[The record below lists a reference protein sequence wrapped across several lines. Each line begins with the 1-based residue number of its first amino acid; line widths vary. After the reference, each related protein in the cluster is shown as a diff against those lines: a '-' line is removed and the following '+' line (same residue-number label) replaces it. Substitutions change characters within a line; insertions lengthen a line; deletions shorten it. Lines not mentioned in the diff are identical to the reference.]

1 MKYVNYMNGAWY
13 CRIRPK
19 AHLRPFLPIKTL
31 EYNKKLNATT
41 ASEAEALAIPVIA
54 KWQYEI
60 QVATQAYEETI
71 SSPPNET
78 PTEKEE
84 RELEEIM
91 KAVFLKKSWK
101 KGERM
106 SQENINKLNRWWQ
119 NILPKEKKDWDDPKA
134 MEAFFMKQEM
144 GVGRF
149 LNKKERGVMPTDF
162 YLKEYRESLDD
173 LRGKTADLYITR
185 IVNQFI
191 PTFPYL
197 HKDSI
202 QTPTLQDWI
211 DSYAELPKAER
222 PSPKTLMQYLH
233 AIRGYIDWL
242 KRNNF
247 LNIDTSGFREVKMPR
262 SSKLKKPIK
271 VISFKDNELTQL
283 LSASEGDTELNDL
296 IKIAMYTGARIE
308 ELMQL
313 RSEHIIHE
321 ALGLVI
327 SIEIITNE
335 EGKEISGK
343 TDNAERLIPVHPEVQ
358 NIVEERIK
366 NSKDTYLFKATPDD
380 EGKRSNAIGKRFGRL
395 KTKLGFKRVQ
405 VFHSIRHSF
414 TTKLD
419 RTGTSQPVIADIVG
433 HEKQNITQDTYSEG
447 ITLEH
452 RFEVINLL
460 KYQLD

>member
-1 MKYVNYMNGAWY
+1 MKYVIKKDKQWY
-13 CRIRPK
+13 CRIVPK
-19 AHLRPFLPIKTL
+19 KELLPFLPIKTK
-31 EYNKKLNATT
+31 EYIKKLNATT
-41 ASEAEALAIPVIA
+41 ASDAQSSAIPIIN

-60 QVATQAYEETI
+60 QVATKAYEETI
-71 SSPPNET
+71 SPPINLDE
-78 PTEKEE
+78 PPLQRQEKE
-84 RELEEIM
+84 LDKI
-91 KAVFLKKSWK
+91 KKKVFLKKDNEVISDKEIEELEDWTL
-101 KGERM
+101 
-106 SQENINKLNRWWQ
+106 SQWSSADGDQFSSK
-119 NILPKEKKDWDDPKA
+119 PSKD
-134 MEAFFMKQEM
+134 FLFLQEM
-144 GVGRF
+144 AIRRSKGIR
-149 LNKKERGVMPTDF
+149 NMMPTDF
-162 YLKEYRESLDD
+162 YLKEYRASLDD

-191 PTFPYL
+191 PIFPYIYE
-197 HKDSI
+197 KAI
-202 QTPTLQDWI
+202 TTPLLQDWI
-211 DSYAELPKAER
+211 DSYTELPRDER
-222 PSPKTLMQYLH
+222 PSKKTLLQYLH

-242 KRNNF
+242 KRKNY
-247 LNIDTSGFREVKMPR
+247 LKLDTSGFREVKMPR
-262 SSKLKKPIK
+262 DTKLKKAIK
-271 VISFKDNELTQL
+271 VISFQDTELKQL

-296 IKIAMYTGARIE
+296 IKLAMYTGARIE

-313 RSEHIIHE
+313 RSEHIIYE

-358 NIVEERIK
+358 DIVEERIK
-366 NSKDTYLFKATPDD
+366 NSKDTYLFKATPDN

-419 RTGTSQPVIADIVG
+419 RTGTSQPVIADIIG
-433 HEKQNITQDTYSEG
+433 HEKQNITQDTYSDG

-460 KYQLD
+460 KYQLSEG